1 VYHTGTAA
9 CGGGRSSS
17 RTAASAPA
25 NAGLNATV
33 EVVQYLGD
41 EQLVYLELGGT
52 EIVAKLSVEKTLD
65 LGSTHTFVVPLK
77 KLHVFD
83 AETRVS
89 LGTAA

>member
-1 VYHTGTAA
+1 M
-9 CGGGRSSS
+9 
-17 RTAASAPA
+17 
-25 NAGLNATV
+25 
-33 EVVQYLGD
+33 
-41 EQLVYLELGGT
+41 YLELGGT